1 MAEKKEVYLGYTT
14 DKALTPWYVEW
25 LAALEQERIMK
36 SVCTSCKAEYL
47 PPRQHC
53 QKCLSVTEF
62 ADFTETEAKL
72 VSYVIVDFAP
82 ESLSHKAP
90 YVVAIGEF
98 PSGLR
103 LTAHIT
109 NLMSL
114 PEVGMSLKLGF
125 DRVDDKKVTYR
136 WLV

>member
-1 MAEKKEVYLGYTT
+1 MAEKKEIYLGYTT
-14 DKALTPWYVEW
+14 DKAITPWLFEFM
-25 LAALEQERIMK
+25 LALDQEKILK
-36 SVCTSCKAEYL
+36 SICKSCNAEFL

-53 QKCLSVTEF
+53 QNCISETEF
-62 ADFTETEAKL
+62 AEFTEREAIIH
-72 VSYVIVDFAP
+72 SFVIVDFP
-82 ESLSHKAP
+82 PDSLSSRAP

-109 NLMSL
+109 NLMGM
-114 PEVGMSLKLGF
+114 PEVGMPIKLGF
-125 DRVDDKKVTYR
+125 DRIDEKKITYK